1 MSGVS
6 DEVRAACDRMVEAE
20 RMKDL
25 DAVRELIWE
34 DAVWLPPNAD
44 PVEGI
49 DDIMALFAEFF
60 DAVPFTDVQITRLE
74 WSGCDAGDLASA
86 WATFELVTESP
97 AGHSTLPMSCLMSWE
112 KRNGAWKAS
121 ANMYTSTALPE
132 SG

>member
-6 DEVRAACDRMVEAE
+6 DEVRAACDQMVEAE

-60 DAVPFTDVQITRLE
+60 DVMAFTDLAVTRIE
-74 WSGCDAGDLASA
+74 WSDSDSGDLASC
-86 WATFELVTESP
+86 WGTFELVVESS
-97 AGHSTLPMSCLMSWE
+97 AGEVTLPFSFLMSWE
-112 KRNGAWKAS
+112 KRDGAWKAA
-121 ANMYTSTALPE
+121 ANMYTSTAPPE